1 MSRLAVMISGVVVT
15 LVVVFVAAVF
25 AIDGSSDDRIA
36 NGIRVGEVDV
46 GGLDAGQA
54 RARLQRELA
63 GAVRRPVTIRYGSQ
77 RFVLRADVARARLDL
92 DATVEDARRTGR
104 DGSDAF
110 SRVFGGGDV
119 HATVAP
125 RIAYAR
131 GPVQAFVERVSKR
144 VNRPPK
150 DADIDIHNGKLLRQ
164 HARNGVNVKRPQFV
178 AALMKGMTAPPDG
191 RTVEVPVKVT
201 ARPDRTLDDLAK
213 RYPTVIAVNR
223 SAKDLRLYKHL
234 RLAHRY
240 KIAVGRSGLET
251 AAGRYKIQEKIVN
264 PPWHVPTSSWAGDL
278 AGRTIP
284 PGDPQNPLEARWMG
298 FHDGQGIHG
307 TTDIASLGTAAS
319 HGCIRMSVP
328 AVKQLYRQVKVGA
341 PLFLQ

>member
-1 MSRLAVMISGVVVT
+1 MSRLAVTISAVVVAV
-15 LVVVFVAAVF
+15 VVVFVATVF
-25 AIDGSSDDRIA
+25 VIDGSSDDRIA

-46 GGLDAGQA
+46 GGLDGGQA
-54 RARLQRELA
+54 RTRLQRELA
-63 GAVRRPVTIRYGSQ
+63 RAVRQPVTIRYGSQ
-77 RFVLRADVARARLDL
+77 RFVLRPAVARARLDV
-92 DATVEDARRTGR
+92 DGSVEDARRRGR
-104 DGSDAF
+104 DGSNAF

-125 RIAYAR
+125 RITYAR
-131 GPVQAFVERVSKR
+131 GAVQAFVQRVTKR
-144 VNRPPK
+144 VNRPAK
-150 DADIDIHNGKLLRQ
+150 DADIDIRNGKLLRQ
-164 HARNGVNVKRPQFV
+164 HARNGVDVKRPQFA
-178 AALMKGMTAPPDG
+178 AALMKGMTAPPG
-191 RTVEVPVKVT
+191 RRTVEVPVTVT
-201 ARPDRTLDDLAK
+201 ARPDRTLADLAK

-223 SAKDLRLYKHL
+223 DAKELRLYKHL
-234 RLAHRY
+234 RLVHRY

-264 PPWHVPTSSWAGDL
+264 PPWHVPNSAWAGDL

-307 TTDIASLGTAAS
+307 TTDLASLGTAAS
-319 HGCIRMSVP
+319 HGCIRMSIP
-328 AVKQLYRQVKVGA
+328 AVKQLYKQVKVGS